1 MKLSKTS
8 RLLTLTLIALTLF
21 GLSSCQI
28 LRRGSGENQG
38 WKYSLKK
45 RKTHIS
51 CLAEGGSQPVI
62 KTLPLKVSERSFD
75 RLISSIDDLIGASYR
90 PGGSDPGG
98 FDCSGFVQ
106 YLYKKQFKMIL
117 PRTAGEQAPLGSAV
131 PENKQRPGDLVFFS
145 IGGQRIDHVGIFIG
159 KNRFAHAA
167 NSGIRIDNMADP
179 YYHSHYATSSRIIT
193 GD

>member
-8 RLLTLTLIALTLF
+8 RPLNLALIAMTLF

-28 LRRGSGENQG
+28 LLRGSGENQG

-51 CLAEGGSQPVI
+51 CLEEGGSQPVI
-62 KTLPLKVSERSFD
+62 KTLPLEVSERSLD
-75 RLISSIDDLIGASYR
+75 RLISSIDDLTGASYR
-90 PGGSDPGG
+90 PGGSDSDG
-98 FDCSGFVQ
+98 FDCSGFVE
-106 YLYKKQFKMIL
+106 YLYKKEFKMIL

-145 IGGQRIDHVGIFIG
+145 ISGQRIDHVGIFVG
-159 KNRFAHAA
+159 KNRFTHAA

-179 YYHSHYATSSRIIT
+179 YYRSHYATSSRIIT
-193 GD
+193 VD